1 MNSLMGMAKDLIH
14 DRVIET
20 KTYFVDEEHLLCTGT
35 LRETRHLDYYKFT
48 GERVE
53 AGLLHGLTILLLVK
67 VPSMV
72 IEEIEVSMDTVPRF
86 ECREIEDCL
95 APVKGMA
102 ITGGFSSKI
111 RAIAGG
117 EKGCTHLLHL
127 IITMAPA
134 VMQGYWASRYR
145 KKPDLGYNASGSS
158 SKMGAGLMNTCYV
171 WREHGPAFTKL
182 KKLIEEKSG
191 TVK

>member
-1 MNSLMGMAKDLIH
+1 MSSLMDLAKDLVH
-14 DRVIET
+14 DRVIDT
-20 KTYFVDEEHLLCTGT
+20 RSYYVDEEHLLFSGT
-35 LRETRHLDYYKFT
+35 LRETRHYDYYKFT

-72 IEEIEVSMDTVPRF
+72 IEDIEVSMDKVPRF
-86 ECREIEDCL
+86 ECREIEQCL

-102 ITGGFSSKI
+102 ITGGFSSKV
-111 RAIAGG
+111 REIAAG

-134 VMQGYWASRYR
+134 VLQGYWASRYR
-145 KKPDLGYNASGSS
+145 KKPDEGYQGSRSS
-158 SKMGAGLMNTCYV
+158 SKMGAGLKNTCYV
-171 WREHGPAFTKL
+171 WRENGPAFTKL
-182 KKLIEEKSG
+182 KKLIEEKAG
-191 TVK
+191 QGK